1 MSNTTTTTPD
11 TTIQEPQLILIDK
24 EKVQE
29 ALVISILSQVTLR
42 FKGFDFD
49 TEKFRYKYI
58 DVATQKEVAEIMV
71 LDLKEI
77 TEPNP
82 DYDNNSPTTDTNQP
96 NITYQVGEYVFSE
109 QWLNNFYTD
118 SFNGSSANFSIEIFH
133 LNAQLLQVVDY
144 TIFVAC
150 KDNPIVTPIQ
160 GLLPLPFSAP
170 FADIGIRSA
179 VPQETPE
186 GSDELS
192 WKSGYTE
199 PYQRPTNRDG
209 KWIKMGQYNQILY
222 DISKSALTLQ
232 DNLSILAG
240 YINDELDIKLDGV
253 KDKLQEILDTPPA
266 NAVLLKGNQNVA
278 GLKNFTGVNINN
290 FKTSPRAVA
299 NLEWCGGA
307 PIQTSNYYGKPD
319 GTSLTITGKGGIFTI
334 SVVGGIIYLNNRIVI
349 CTNLNCCGCVFA
361 GGHSFMITLPAR
373 NKDVFLYKSFDPN
386 IGDCAPSKNKWEYS
400 YYGN

>member
-1 MSNTTTTTPD
+1 MPNTTTTTPD

-82 DYDNNSPTTDTNQP
+82 NYDNNLPTTDTNQP

-133 LNAQLLQVVDY
+133 LNAQLLQVVEY

-240 YINDELDIKLDGV
+240 YINDEVDIKLDGV

-266 NAVLLKGNQNVA
+266 NAVFLKGNQNVA

-299 NLEWCGGA
+299 NLEWCSGV
-307 PIQTSNYYGKPD
+307 PIQTSNYYGKHAAP
-319 GTSLTITGKGGIFTI
+319 SLTITGKSGIFTI
-334 SVVGGIIYLNNRIVI
+334 SFKKGITYLNNRVVI
-349 CTNLNCCGCVFA
+349 CTNLSCSCVRL
-361 GGHSFMITLPAR
+361 GGHSLMVTLPAR
-373 NKDVFLYKSFDPN
+373 NKDVFLYRDFNPN
-386 IGDCAPSKNKWEYS
+386 IGDCAASKNKWEYS

>member
-1 MSNTTTTTPD
+1 MPNTTTTTPN

-42 FKGFDFD
+42 FKGFDFN

-71 LDLKEI
+71 LDLKKI
-77 TEPNP
+77 TE
-82 DYDNNSPTTDTNQP
+82 Q

-170 FADIGIRSA
+170 FADIGIRNA

-186 GSDELS
+186 GGDELS

-240 YINDELDIKLDGV
+240 YINDNIDIKLDGV
-253 KDKLQEILDTPPA
+253 KDKLQELLDTPPA

-290 FKTSPRAVA
+290 LKTSTRAVA
-299 NLEWCGGA
+299 NLEWCGGV
-307 PIQTSNYYGKPD
+307 PIQTSNYYGRNNA
-319 GTSLTITGKGGIFTI
+319 TSLTITGKGGVFTLAFA
-334 SVVGGIIYLNNRIVI
+334 VGIAYLNNRLVI
-349 CTNLNCCGCVFA
+349 CANLNCCSCKPL
-361 GGHSFMITLPAR
+361 GGQSFMVTLPAR
-373 NKDVFLYKSFDPN
+373 NKDVILYRNFDQS
-386 IGDCAPSKNKWEYS
+386 IGDCAPSKNRWECS

>member
-1 MSNTTTTTPD
+1 MPNTTTTTPN

-42 FKGFDFD
+42 FKGFNFN

-71 LDLKEI
+71 LDLKRI
-77 TEPNP
+77 TE
-82 DYDNNSPTTDTNQP
+82 Q
-96 NITYQVGEYVFSE
+96 NITYQVGEYVFSK

-170 FADIGIRSA
+170 FADIGIRSS
-179 VPQETPE
+179 VPQEAPE

-232 DNLSILAG
+232 DNLSILAK
-240 YINDELDIKLDGV
+240 YIDDEVDIKIEDIRDKIDNELSKPP
-253 KDKLQEILDTPPA
+253 KD
-266 NAVLLKGNQNVA
+266 AVLLKGNQNVA

-290 FKTSPRAVA
+290 FKTTPTAVA
-299 NLEWCGGA
+299 NLEWCVGF
-307 PIQTSNYYGKPD
+307 PITSNIKYNSFSINVKYTCTFKTGIVNLFNFYREGYMDVIMNSKKIYNT
-319 GTSLTITGKGGIFTI
+319 GGYNNLFSQNATSSTSWK
-334 SVVGGIIYLNNRIVI
+334 
-349 CTNLNCCGCVFA
+349 
-361 GGHSFMITLPAR
+361 
-373 NKDVFLYKSFDPN
+373 NKDVISFK
-386 IGDCAPSKNKWEYS
+386 KNSTYTLGLWYVGS
-400 YYGN
+400 

>member
-1 MSNTTTTTPD
+1 MPNTTTTTPN

-42 FKGFDFD
+42 FKGFDFN

-71 LDLKEI
+71 LDLKRI
-77 TEPNP
+77 TE
-82 DYDNNSPTTDTNQP
+82 Q
-96 NITYQVGEYVFSE
+96 NITYQVGEYVFSK

-186 GSDELS
+186 GGDELS

-240 YINDELDIKLDGV
+240 YINDNIDIKLDGV
-253 KDKLQEILDTPPA
+253 KDKLQELLDTPPA

-278 GLKNFTGVNINN
+278 GLKNFNAIDINN
-290 FKTSPRAVA
+290 FRTSPRAVA
-299 NLEWCGGA
+299 NLEWCGGV
-307 PIQTSNYYGKPD
+307 PIQTNNYYGRNNA
-319 GTSLTITGKGGIFTI
+319 TSLTITGKGGVFTLAF
-334 SVVGGIIYLNNRIVI
+334 SVGIAYLNNRLVI
-349 CTNLNCCGCVFA
+349 CANLNCCGCKPL
-361 GGHSFMITLPAR
+361 GGQSLMVTLPAR
-373 NKDVFLYKSFDPN
+373 NKDVILYRNFDST
-386 IGDCAPSKNKWEYS
+386 IGDCAPSKNRWECS